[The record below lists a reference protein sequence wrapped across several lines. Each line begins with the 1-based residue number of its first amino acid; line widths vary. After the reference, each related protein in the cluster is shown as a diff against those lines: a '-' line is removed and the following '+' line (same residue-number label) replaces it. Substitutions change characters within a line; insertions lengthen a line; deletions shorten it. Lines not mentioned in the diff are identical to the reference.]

1 MKERFEGIASAAAR
15 KPVLTLGIIA
25 VLALVGALLALQMQ
39 PDAGTD
45 TFVSNSTSSAQATA
59 DDHQHFGGDAVV
71 ILVREPLTDLVETKD
86 LAIVSQLEAC
96 LAGQTIVAAAARR
109 SRPPRPTSIPTAA
122 GGAPAEGCAR
132 PTQSRWSMARA
143 RS

>member
-15 KPVLTLGIIA
+15 RPLLTLGVIA
-25 VLALVGALLALQMQ
+25 VLALGGALLALRLQ

-45 TFVSNSTSSAQATA
+45 TFVSNSTASAQATA

-96 LAGQTIVAAAARR
+96 LAGQTIVAGKEAF
-109 SRPPRPTSIPTAA
+109 TAA
-122 GGAPAEGCAR
+122 PPGTPPYGAW
-132 PTQSRWSMARA
+132 QSPCGRLR
-143 RS
+143 